1 MSSRP
6 MPALSL
12 AAVPGRRKATLEL
25 APEIEKRG
33 FAGIFGPSLGDNM
46 SLMLAVAGCTE
57 TIPLGTSIV
66 PIYTRHV
73 ADFAQSAA
81 FLHEVSGGRFHF
93 GVGVSHGPVHQ
104 RLGVEV
110 GKPLTDTRRF
120 VRELRET
127 PRIGELPPIVL
138 AALRDKMAVLSA
150 EIAEG
155 AVWANASRRHM
166 THSIGLLPSERI
178 ADGSFFL
185 GNMIPTVV
193 SDDAEAAKAVH
204 RRTLTGYVS
213 LPNYRNYW
221 RSAGYEEEMDAVE
234 AALPTG
240 DADQIRAAMS
250 DAWLADCTLF
260 GTASQVRTG
269 VEAWFDAGVPTP
281 ILVPS
286 SAAGNQFKAF
296 EEIFAAFE

>member
-1 MSSRP
+1 MTDAR
-6 MPALSL
+6 MPAISM
-12 AAVPGRRKATLEL
+12 AAIPGRRNITLDL
-25 APEIEKRG
+25 APEIERLG
-33 FAGIFGPSLGDNM
+33 FQGIFAPSLGDNM
-46 SLMLAVAGCTE
+46 SLCLALASRTKD
-57 TIPLGTSIV
+57 IPFGTSIA

-73 ADFAQSAA
+73 VDFAQSAA
-81 FLHEVSGGRFHF
+81 FLHEVSGGRFRF
-93 GVGVSHGPVHQ
+93 GVGVSHGPVHK

-120 VRELRET
+120 VAELREV
-127 PRIGELPPIVL
+127 PRIGDLPPIVL
-138 AALRDKMAVLSA
+138 AALRDKMATLSG

-155 AVWANASRRHM
+155 AVWANASRSHM
-166 THSIGLLPSERI
+166 PHSVSLLPGDRI
-178 ADGSFFL
+178 QDGSFFV
-185 GNMIPTVV
+185 GNMIPTVI
-193 SDDAEAAKAVH
+193 SDDQEAAKAVH

-221 RSAGYEEEMDAVE
+221 RAAGYVEEMDAVE

-240 DADQIRAAMS
+240 DADQIRSAMS

-260 GTASQVRTG
+260 GTATEVRDG

-286 SAAGNQFKAF
+286 SAAGNQLKAF
-296 EEIFAAFE
+296 EEVFAAFS